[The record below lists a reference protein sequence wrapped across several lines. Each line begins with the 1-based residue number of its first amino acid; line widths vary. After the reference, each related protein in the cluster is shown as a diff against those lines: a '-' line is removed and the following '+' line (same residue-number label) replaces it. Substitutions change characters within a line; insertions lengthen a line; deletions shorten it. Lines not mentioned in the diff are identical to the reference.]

1 MADQRHKRY
10 ESGRLKTGRACYGM
24 ATFAMLTCL
33 WPQPALSGPRA
44 RAKRA
49 PAAPPS
55 FTGREI
61 HEDVVTIS
69 YPDSVKLGSF
79 IDYVSQSLGL
89 TIVYGEEV
97 KNQTVVVRPSTVQV
111 PRDQILVLLKSMLRM
126 RDLALVESDVAGWMR
141 VVPADDMQRHV
152 SSLRTDPLSESAGK
166 DDAVITQVI
175 PVASSDVGR
184 VVKYLRS
191 FLSSPKASIVEIPEQ
206 KLLVLTDYESSVRRA
221 LDIVKLVD
229 VVPDQAQ
236 IQSLQ
241 VRHGKADELAK
252 RISTMLDSKA
262 KIEQQTGPQ
271 ATIEVAPDGGLLV
284 IGPTEAIAEIT
295 DLLARFDVAESNEIV
310 ATTYAPRSVTVD
322 RLQSVVEQV
331 FLSDSKDVSGVKL
344 FADKD
349 ANRLYVSAPK
359 DVQNKI
365 EAFLQQEDSS
375 SSEAARPMRMYRP
388 RNRQAR
394 DLLATLSQVLPNIS
408 ESVVQQ
414 GAAQE
419 LSADGL
425 SPPGPNRPPTAPG
438 EEVPPPPALRTG
450 QTTTVRTAP
459 EVKRVAGADFI
470 LSVDTH
476 TNSLIAIGP
485 REFHTRLENLLRE
498 LDKRQP
504 QVVIEMT
511 LVAITFNDSLGL
523 AIELANEEKWSDY
536 QSLLFSSFG
545 LSSLNLATGR
555 RQFNPGGG
563 FNGVIMGPNETP
575 ILMRAIAAHG
585 NSRVITTPKIVVAN
599 GTTAT
604 ISSLDEAPFTSI
616 NASSTV
622 ATTSFAGFE
631 SAGTTLT
638 VTPHEAQEGF
648 VGMDYSFNFS
658 NFTGSGSVSVPP
670 PRTTNSFSGT
680 IEVPDGHT
688 VIVGGLVTENEAD
701 SVTEVPLLGRIPGLG
716 MLFQNSDRART
727 KSRIFA
733 FIRPTILRDDEFAD
747 LKLISQSE
755 RQQAGLEGDDFP
767 KSDYQWMR

>member
-1 MADQRHKRY
+1 MHLPCQPRY
-10 ESGRLKTGRACYGM
+10 IGWAIT
-24 ATFAMLTCL
+24 MLIAISSDK
-33 WPQPALSGPRA
+33 ALSGPRS
-44 RAKRA
+44 RAKRT
-49 PAAPPS
+49 APPAP
-55 FTGREI
+55 TVAKG
-61 HEDVVTIS
+61 DVKEGIVTIS

-97 KNQTVVVRPSTVQV
+97 KNQTVVFRPSTVQV

-141 VVPADDMQRHV
+141 VVPADDLQRHV
-152 SSLRTDPLSESAGK
+152 SSLRTDPLSESVGK
-166 DDAVITQVI
+166 ENAVITQVI

-221 LDIVKLVD
+221 MDIVKLVD

-241 VRHGKADELAK
+241 VRHGKGDELAK
-252 RISTMLDSKA
+252 RISTILDSKA
-262 KIEQQTGPQ
+262 KIEQQSAPK

-284 IGPTEAIAEIT
+284 IGPLAAIAEVT
-295 DLLARFDVAESNEIV
+295 ELLARFDVPESNEIV

-331 FLSDSKDVSGVKL
+331 FLSDFKDAPGVKL

-349 ANRLYVSAPK
+349 ANRLYVTAPK
-359 DVQNKI
+359 DVHHKI
-365 EAFLQQEDSS
+365 DAFLQEEDSS
-375 SSEAARPMRMYRP
+375 SSEAARPLRIYRP

-394 DLLATLSQVLPNIS
+394 YLLATLSQVLPNIS

-419 LSADGL
+419 ISTDAQ
-425 SPPGPNRPPTAPG
+425 SPPGPNRPPAPPG
-438 EEVPPPPALRTG
+438 EEAPPPPALRTG
-450 QTTTVRTAP
+450 QTNTVRPVP
-459 EVKRVAGADFI
+459 EVKRVTGPDFI
-470 LSVDTH
+470 LSVDAH

-485 REFHTRLENLLRE
+485 REFHARLENLLRE

-545 LSSLNLATGR
+545 LSNINLATGR
-555 RQFNPGGG
+555 RQFSPGGG

-585 NSRVITTPKIVVAN
+585 NSRVITTPKIVVAD

-616 NASSTV
+616 NASNTV

-747 LKLISQSE
+747 LKLISQNE
-755 RQQAGLEGDDFP
+755 RQQAGLDGDDFP